1 MTGCQPW
8 RLTAWETDD
17 VTTAVQYGEAGED
30 KGNRE
35 AAVSAT
41 MIMSDQRCGHEI
53 AHTNTVIPIS
63 SLDGQMGDGNTN
75 GGRLTCFRRL
85 RVVSDTHNGQD
96 E

>member
-30 KGNRE
+30 KGNHE

-41 MIMSDQRCGHEI
+41 VSDQRCGHEI
-53 AHTNTVIPIS
+53 AHTVIPIS

-75 GGRLTCFRRL
+75 RGRLTCFRRL
-85 RVVSDTHNGQD
+85 RVVSDAHNGQD

>member
-8 RLTAWETDD
+8 RLTAWETED

-85 RVVSDTHNGQD
+85 RAVSDAHNRQD